1 MATNFFQRWS
11 SRSLTAK
18 DKTDATLS
26 ATNEAVDELTG
37 SEQVV
42 EQVHEVNAELNQ
54 AVTPDEVT
62 NDVVDDAV
70 DSAVDSVV
78 DKQNGIADKSSD
90 EVLTITDADSVTFDS
105 GVASFLKQ
113 GVDKSVKKAALAKLF
128 HSDEFNYISDMDD
141 HTEDFS
147 NIPKLDDS
155 IAKQLR
161 GWVKTVLEEPEQ
173 ETELMS
179 ETDRVPEEE
188 RAEEPVE
195 DPSIEQIQ
203 EAEMSA
209 GEDETVES
217 LTADFALSPG
227 SDEPH
232 HKTIQRGE
240 T

>member
-11 SRSLTAK
+11 SRALTAK
-18 DKTDATLS
+18 DTAGATSS
-26 ATNEAVDELTG
+26 ATIVAVTELTEF
-37 SEQVV
+37 EQVV
-42 EQVHEVNAELNQ
+42 EPIDDANTQLNQ
-54 AVTPDEVT
+54 TVTPDEVT
-62 NDVVDDAV
+62 NGVVDDAV
-70 DSAVDSVV
+70 DSAVD
-78 DKQNGIADKSSD
+78 KQNAIADKSSD
-90 EVLTITDADSVTFDS
+90 DVLTIADADCVTFDS

-128 HSDEFNYISDMDD
+128 HSDEFNYISAMDD

-173 ETELMS
+173 ETDRES
-179 ETDRVPEEE
+179 ETDRVPEEA
-188 RAEEPVE
+188 RVE
-195 DPSIEQIQ
+195 GPSIEQIQ

-209 GEDETVES
+209 VEDETVEPV
-217 LTADFALSPG
+217 TADFKLSPG
-227 SDEPH
+227 CDEPH
-232 HKTIQRGE
+232 HKTIQQGE

>member
-18 DKTDATLS
+18 DKAVATSS
-26 ATNEAVDELTG
+26 ATNAAVTELTEF
-37 SEQVV
+37 EQVV
-42 EQVHEVNAELNQ
+42 EPVDDANAQLNQ
-54 AVTPDEVT
+54 TVTPDEVT

-70 DSAVDSVV
+70 D
-78 DKQNGIADKSSD
+78 KQNGIADNSVD
-90 EVLTITDADSVTFDS
+90 DVLTIADADSVTFDS

-128 HSDEFNYISDMDD
+128 HSDEFNYISAMDD

-173 ETELMS
+173 ETDRVS
-179 ETDRVPEEE
+179 ETDRAEAPGIE
-188 RAEEPVE
+188 RTE
-195 DPSIEQIQ
+195 

-209 GEDETVES
+209 VEDETVEAV
-217 LTADFALSPG
+217 TADFKLSPG
-227 SDEPH
+227 CDEPH
-232 HKTIQRGE
+232 HKTIQQGE

>member
-18 DKTDATLS
+18 DKASTTLS
-26 ATNEAVDELTG
+26 ETNEAVEELTESKQF
-37 SEQVV
+37 SEPVYDA
-42 EQVHEVNAELNQ
+42 NAEINQ
-54 AVTPDEVT
+54 AVTLDKVT
-62 NDVVDDAV
+62 NDA
-70 DSAVDSVV
+70 V
-78 DKQNGIADKSSD
+78 DKQSDIADKSSD
-90 EVLTITDADSVTFDS
+90 DVLTIADADSVTFDS
-105 GVASFLKQ
+105 GVVSFLKQ

-173 ETELMS
+173 
-179 ETDRVPEEE
+179 
-188 RAEEPVE
+188 VE
-195 DPSIEQIQ
+195 DLSIERTE

-209 GEDETVES
+209 VEDETVEPV
-217 LTADFALSPG
+217 TEDFKLSQG
-227 SDEPH
+227 CDEPH
-232 HKTIQRGE
+232 HKIIQQGE

>member
-26 ATNEAVDELTG
+26 ATNTAVATLTE
-37 SEQVV
+37 SEQVI
-42 EQVHEVNAELNQ
+42 EQVHEVNAEHNQ
-54 AVTPDEVT
+54 VITPDEVA

-70 DSAVDSVV
+70 DNSVNDAV
-78 DKQNGIADKSSD
+78 DKQNAIADNSVD
-90 EVLTITDADSVTFDS
+90 DVLTIADADCVTFDS

-173 ETELMS
+173 ET
-179 ETDRVPEEE
+179 DRVPEED

-209 GEDETVES
+209 VEDETVEAV
-217 LTADFALSPG
+217 TENFALSPG
-227 SDEPH
+227 CDEPH
-232 HKTIQRGE
+232 NKTIQQGE

>member
-26 ATNEAVDELTG
+26 ATNAAVAALPG

-42 EQVHEVNAELNQ
+42 EQVHEVNAEHNQ
-54 AVTPDEVT
+54 VVTPDEVT
-62 NDVVDDAV
+62 HDVVDDAV

-78 DKQNGIADKSSD
+78 DKQNGIADNSSD
-90 EVLTITDADSVTFDS
+90 EVLTITDVDSVTFDS

-161 GWVKTVLEEPEQ
+161 GWVKTVLKEPEQ
-173 ETELMS
+173 ETEL
-179 ETDRVPEEE
+179 
-188 RAEEPVE
+188 VE
-195 DPSIEQIQ
+195 DPNLEQIQ
-203 EAEMSA
+203 EVEMSA
-209 GEDETVES
+209 VEDETVEAI
-217 LTADFALSPG
+217 TENFALSLG
-227 SDEPH
+227 CDEPH
-232 HKTIQRGE
+232 HKTIQQGE

>member
-18 DKTDATLS
+18 EKASATLS
-26 ATNEAVDELTG
+26 ETNATVAELT
-37 SEQVV
+37 EADQVF
-42 EQVHEVNAELNQ
+42 EPIYDANTELNQ
-54 AVTPDEVT
+54 AVTPD
-62 NDVVDDAV
+62 DVVDDAV
-70 DSAVDSVV
+70 DRVV
-78 DKQNGIADKSSD
+78 DQQNDIADKNSD
-90 EVLTITDADSVTFDS
+90 DVLTITDADSVTFDS

-161 GWVKTVLEEPEQ
+161 GWVKTVLEEPDQAEDTGI
-173 ETELMS
+173 ERTE
-179 ETDRVPEEE
+179 
-188 RAEEPVE
+188 
-195 DPSIEQIQ
+195 

-209 GEDETVES
+209 VEDETVEPV
-217 LTADFALSPG
+217 TEDFKLSQG
-227 SDEPH
+227 CDEPH
-232 HKTIQRGE
+232 HKIIQQGE

>member
-18 DKTDATLS
+18 DKASTTLS
-26 ATNEAVDELTG
+26 ETNEAVEELTESKQF
-37 SEQVV
+37 SEPVYDA
-42 EQVHEVNAELNQ
+42 NAEINQ
-54 AVTPDEVT
+54 AVTLDKVT
-62 NDVVDDAV
+62 NDA
-70 DSAVDSVV
+70 V
-78 DKQNGIADKSSD
+78 DKQSDISDKSSD
-90 EVLTITDADSVTFDS
+90 DVLTIADADSVTFDS
-105 GVASFLKQ
+105 GVVSFLKQ

-161 GWVKTVLEEPEQ
+161 GWVNAVLEESEQ
-173 ETELMS
+173 
-179 ETDRVPEEE
+179 
-188 RAEEPVE
+188 VE
-195 DPSIEQIQ
+195 DLSIERTE

-209 GEDETVES
+209 VEDETVEPV
-217 LTADFALSPG
+217 TEDFKLSQGCDDPR
-227 SDEPH
+227 
-232 HKTIQRGE
+232 HKTIQQGE

>member
-18 DKTDATLS
+18 DKASATLS
-26 ATNEAVDELTG
+26 ETNAAVAELT
-37 SEQVV
+37 ET
-42 EQVHEVNAELNQ
+42 EEVFAPDYDVNKELNQ
-54 AVTPDEVT
+54 SVKSDEVT
-62 NDVVDDAV
+62 NDIVGDAVVHVVDQ
-70 DSAVDSVV
+70 
-78 DKQNGIADKSSD
+78 QNDIAEQSSD
-90 EVLTITDADSVTFDS
+90 DVLTITDADSVTFDS

-161 GWVKTVLEEPEQ
+161 GWVKTVLEEPDQ

-179 ETDRVPEEE
+179 EMDR
-188 RAEEPVE
+188 AE
-195 DPSIEQIQ
+195 DPSIERTE

-209 GEDETVES
+209 VEDETVEPVME
-217 LTADFALSPG
+217 DFKLSQG
-227 SDEPH
+227 CDEPH
-232 HKTIQRGE
+232 HKTIQQGE

>member
-18 DKTDATLS
+18 DKAVATSS
-26 ATNEAVDELTG
+26 ATNAAVTELAG
-37 SEQVV
+37 FEQVV
-42 EQVHEVNAELNQ
+42 EPVDDANAQLNQ
-54 AVTPDEVT
+54 TVTPDEVT
-62 NDVVDDAV
+62 YDVVDDAV
-70 DSAVDSVV
+70 D
-78 DKQNGIADKSSD
+78 KQTAIADKSSD
-90 EVLTITDADSVTFDS
+90 DVLTIADADCVTFDS

-113 GVDKSVKKAALAKLF
+113 GVNKSVKKAALAKLF
-128 HSDEFNYISDMDD
+128 HSDEFNYISAMDD

-173 ETELMS
+173 ETDRVS
-179 ETDRVPEEE
+179 ETDR
-188 RAEEPVE
+188 AEA
-195 DPSIEQIQ
+195 PSIEQTE

-209 GEDETVES
+209 VEDETVEPVTEDFKLS
-217 LTADFALSPG
+217 LG
-227 SDEPH
+227 CDEPH
-232 HKTIQRGE
+232 HKTIQQGE

>member
-11 SRSLTAK
+11 SRSLMAK

-26 ATNEAVDELTG
+26 ATNEAVEALPG

-62 NDVVDDAV
+62 HDVVDDAV

-161 GWVKTVLEEPEQ
+161 GWVKAVLEEPEQ
-173 ETELMS
+173 
-179 ETDRVPEEE
+179 
-188 RAEEPVE
+188 AE
-195 DPSIEQIQ
+195 DPSIERTE

-209 GEDETVES
+209 VEDETVEPVME
-217 LTADFALSPG
+217 DFKLSQG
-227 SDEPH
+227 CAEPH
-232 HKTIQRGE
+232 HKTIQQGE

>member
-18 DKTDATLS
+18 NKAVATS
-26 ATNEAVDELTG
+26 SVTNAAVTELAG
-37 SEQVV
+37 FEQVV
-42 EQVHEVNAELNQ
+42 EPVDDANAQLNQ
-54 AVTPDEVT
+54 TVIPDEVT
-62 NDVVDDAV
+62 YDVVDDAV
-70 DSAVDSVV
+70 D
-78 DKQNGIADKSSD
+78 KQTAIADKSSD
-90 EVLTITDADSVTFDS
+90 DVLTIADADCVTFDS

-128 HSDEFNYISDMDD
+128 HSDEFNYISAMDD

-173 ETELMS
+173 ETDRES
-179 ETDRVPEEE
+179 ETDRVPEEA
-188 RAEEPVE
+188 RVE
-195 DPSIEQIQ
+195 GLSIEQIQ

-209 GEDETVES
+209 VEDETVEPV
-217 LTADFALSPG
+217 TADFKLSPG
-227 SDEPH
+227 CDEPH
-232 HKTIQRGE
+232 HKTIQQGE

>member
-1 MATNFFQRWS
+1 VATNFFQRWS

-18 DKTDATLS
+18 DKASKTLS
-26 ATNEAVDELTG
+26 DKNEVTVGPLESELIIEQDHESN
-37 SEQVV
+37 SES
-42 EQVHEVNAELNQ
+42 NQ
-54 AVTPDEVT
+54 ADGLSNEITD
-62 NDVVDDAV
+62 DVVASDTDKNSDSSKGSDDALT
-70 DSAVDSVV
+70 
-78 DKQNGIADKSSD
+78 IAD
-90 EVLTITDADSVTFDS
+90 VDSVTFDR
-105 GVASFLKQ
+105 GVASFLQQ

-173 ETELMS
+173 ETELVS

-188 RAEEPVE
+188 RVE
-195 DPSIEQIQ
+195 DPSVEQIE
-203 EAEMSA
+203 EAELSA
-209 GEDETVES
+209 VEDETVEPV
-217 LTADFALSPG
+217 TEDFKLSQG
-227 SDEPH
+227 CDEPD
-232 HKTIQRGE
+232 HKIIQHGE

>member
-18 DKTDATLS
+18 DKASTTLS
-26 ATNEAVDELTG
+26 ETNEAVEELTE
-37 SEQVV
+37 SKQFLEPVYDA
-42 EQVHEVNAELNQ
+42 NAEINQ
-54 AVTPDEVT
+54 AVTLDKVT

-70 DSAVDSVV
+70 D
-78 DKQNGIADKSSD
+78 KQSDIADKSSD
-90 EVLTITDADSVTFDS
+90 DVLTIADVDSVTFDS
-105 GVASFLKQ
+105 GVVSFLKQ

-179 ETDRVPEEE
+179 ETDRVQEED
-188 RAEEPVE
+188 RVE
-195 DPSIEQIQ
+195 DASIERTE

-209 GEDETVES
+209 VEDETVEPV
-217 LTADFALSPG
+217 TEDFKLSQG
-227 SDEPH
+227 CDEPH
-232 HKTIQRGE
+232 HKIIQQGE